1 MKQITIRDY
10 LQLYRNEHQLAAC
23 IGYFDGLHRGHQIL
37 IEEAKKIAAEKEL
50 ETALI
55 TFDPDPWTVIHNKTH
70 VKHLTPIK
78 EKVRLAESLGID
90 YLITIEF
97 TKDLSKLSPV
107 DFIEKILVPLNVKTL
122 ICGADYKFG
131 YRGKGTIEDLKK
143 YGHYY
148 FDTHVVALDRVNEQK
163 IGTTAITQAILN
175 GNIEQANHLLGRPYT
190 ISGFVIGGQHRGR
203 EIGFP
208 TANMDVVDEY
218 VIPKQGVYAGYV
230 EVKGKIYQSVMN
242 IGHNPTF
249 NTTEHL
255 SIETYILDFDE
266 VIYGEIIKQSF
277 IKRLRDELKF
287 DSIDELVEQMHQ
299 DVREAR
305 KILDE
310 INR

>member
-37 IEEAKKIAAEKEL
+37 IEEARKIAAEKEL

>member
-230 EVKGKIYQSVMN
+230 EVKGNIYQSVMN

>member
-10 LQLYRNEHQLAAC
+10 LQLHRNDHQLAAC

-37 IEEAKKIAAEKEL
+37 INEAKKIAQEFNY

-55 TFDPDPWTVIHNKTH
+55 TFDPDPWTVIHNKSH

-78 EKVRLAESLGID
+78 EKVRIAESLGID

-97 TKDLSKLSPV
+97 TKDLSKLSPLE
-107 DFIEKILVPLNVKTL
+107 FIEKILVPLNVKTL

-131 YRGKGTIEDLKK
+131 YRGEGSVDDLEEL
-143 YGHYY
+143 GHYY
-148 FDTHVVALDRVNEQK
+148 FDTHVVPLDHVNEQK

-175 GNIEQANHLLGRPYT
+175 GDVQQANDLLGRLYS
-190 ISGFVIGGQHRGR
+190 ISGFVVGGQHRGR

-218 VIPKQGVYAGYV
+218 VIPKQGVYAGFV
-230 EVKGKIYQSVMN
+230 EVKGIMYQSVIN

-255 SIETYILDFDE
+255 SLETYILDFDE
-266 VIYGEIIKQSF
+266 DIYGEVIKQSF
-277 IKRLRDELKF
+277 VKRLRDELKF
-287 DSIDELVEQMHQ
+287 DSIETLVEQMHR
-299 DVREAR
+299 DVKEAR
-305 KILDE
+305 LILDE
-310 INR
+310 TNG

>member
-37 IEEAKKIAAEKEL
+37 IEEARKIAAEKEL

-131 YRGKGTIEDLKK
+131 FRGKGTIEDLKK

>member
-37 IEEAKKIAAEKEL
+37 IEEAKMLAAEKEL

-78 EKVRLAESLGID
+78 EKVRIAESLGID

-277 IKRLRDELKF
+277 IKHLRDELKF

>member
-107 DFIEKILVPLNVKTL
+107 DFIEKILVPLNVKAL

-131 YRGKGTIEDLKK
+131 YRGKGTIEDLEK